1 MASVA
6 SPPPGQDESGLIA
19 PAWHTALVLVLLFGI
34 AALSAWHGG
43 ASPVG
48 SYGGRVRLVTYAS
61 VFVWEWLTIALIAW
75 GVRRRGH
82 GISGL
87 VGGSWPTGTAVLR
100 DIGVAVL
107 FLIGSGVILGAIQL
121 ALKNRPNEAVRGL
134 LPQTPLETALWILLA
149 ATAGFCEETI
159 FRGYLQQQLGRITQS
174 VTAGLL
180 LQAAVFGACH
190 GYQGAKSILTIT
202 IYGGMFGLL
211 ARRRRSLRP
220 GMIAHFLQD
229 GVGGLV
235 IREVLKRFPAG

>member
-1 MASVA
+1 MAS
-6 SPPPGQDESGLIA
+6 PGLIA
-19 PAWHTALVLVLLFGI
+19 PPWHTATVLVLLLGI

-43 ASPVG
+43 VSPAG
-48 SYGGRVRLVTYAS
+48 NLGGRARVVTYAS

-87 VGGSWPTGTAVLR
+87 VGGSWPTGTAILR

-107 FLIGSGVILGAIQL
+107 FLVGSAVILGAIQL
-121 ALKNRPNEAVRGL
+121 ALKNKPNAAVRSL
-134 LPQTPLETALWILLA
+134 LPQTPVETALWILLA

-159 FRGYLQQQLGRITQS
+159 FRGYLQQQLGRITRNA
-174 VTAGLL
+174 TAGLL

-190 GYQGAKSILTIT
+190 GYQGAKSMLTIT
-202 IYGGMFGLL
+202 IYGCMFGLL
-211 ARRRRSLRP
+211 ARRQRSLRP

-235 IREVLKRFPAG
+235 IREVLKKLPAG